1 MGTHKQSRARFDE
14 QFGDDRGGGPEII
27 DLEPCSHPGTSV
39 IAPPSLACR
48 VQHGQQSF
56 VASVSNINERGLFIP
71 AASSPAPG
79 SVVTI
84 HLVCPGGEDI
94 VAEGEV
100 RCHGA
105 DARPIASTPGF
116 VLRFTRVS
124 SGDATLQRLG
134 ELRNDLLRRANDAP
148 SRLVPLLFLPECS
161 FVAMKERIGRYP
173 LSPLLES
180 FIQEYQAVGM
190 PHRNKF
196 LWKSTRMGMDVVMFP
211 SVSHDLKPL
220 VNDIKT
226 LGAMADVLLDD
237 LADEQQD
244 RERLEQL
251 IALFG
256 RRLTGQ
262 GTAPVPAADP
272 YLEFASSLWERM
284 WDMIERLPRYSEFC
298 RVLQYDWHQVINSMR
313 YSLLVNQIPAL
324 QNAAEHDAYVPH
336 NMHMMCNATLDL
348 MCSPEV
354 PLAELGQLRKVAL
367 LAQELGRIGNMV
379 TTWER
384 EILSRDFT
392 SGVFAH
398 AVEQGVL
405 SVREIESQPPRTLAS
420 QLRDSGVETKLLLT
434 WERKR
439 AEVLGLRSNTSVDLE
454 AFGEILDE
462 MLAIQ
467 LALRGII

>member
-1 MGTHKQSRARFDE
+1 MDTHKHSRARLGE
-14 QFGDDRGGGPEII
+14 QFGGDHGGGPVIVE
-27 DLEPCSHPGTSV
+27 GTSCGPTGASV
-39 IAPPSLACR
+39 AALPSLSCR
-48 VQHGQQSF
+48 VQYEQQSF
-56 VASVSNINERGLFIP
+56 VVSVSNISERGMFIP
-71 AASSPAPG
+71 GGSPPTLG
-79 SVVTI
+79 SIVNV
-84 HLVCPGGEDI
+84 HLVCPGGEDV

-100 RCHGA
+100 RSLGV
-105 DARPIASTPGF
+105 DPQVILGTTGF
-116 VLRFTRVS
+116 VLRFTTVS
-124 SGDATLQRLG
+124 SGASTLQTLG
-134 ELRNDLLRRANDAP
+134 KRRIELLRRANDGDAQ
-148 SRLVPLLFLPECS
+148 LVPLLLLPELS
-161 FVAMKERIGRYP
+161 LVAMRDRISRYP

-190 PHRNKF
+190 PHRNKS
-196 LWKSTRMGMDVVMFP
+196 LWKSTRMGMDVVMLP
-211 SVSHDLKPL
+211 SVTPELKPL
-220 VNDIKT
+220 INDIKT

-237 LADEQQD
+237 LADEKQD
-244 RERLEQL
+244 RERLEKM

-262 GTAPVPAADP
+262 GTAPVPVGDP

-284 WDMIERLPRYSEFC
+284 WDMIERLPRCSEFV

-324 QNAAEHDAYVPH
+324 QNATEHDAYVPH

-348 MCSPEV
+348 MCSPTV
-354 PLAELGQLRKVAL
+354 NMAELGAIRKVAL
-367 LAQELGRIGNMV
+367 LAQDLGRIGNMV

-384 EILSRDFT
+384 EIMSRDFT

-398 AVEQGVL
+398 AVDQGVL
-405 SVREIESQPPRTLAS
+405 SVREIESQPPRALAS
-420 QLRDSGVETKLLLT
+420 QLRHSGVETRLLLT

-439 AEVLGLRSNTSVDLE
+439 AEVLGLRSTTRVDLE
-454 AFGEILDE
+454 AFAELLDE